1 MAVKIVVSPSAE
13 AIVSKDN
20 ELSIKYWSFIG
31 GNVPLLPLLTDD
43 IVTGSSGEELGTIA
57 KLIAPFAYGP
67 LIPGPDKKNPKTS
80 R

>member
-20 ELSIKYWSFIG
+20 ELSTKYWSLIG
-31 GNVPLLPLLTDD
+31 GNVPLLPLFTDE

-57 KLIAPFAYGP
+57 KLIAPFA
-67 LIPGPDKKNPKTS
+67 
-80 R
+80 